1 MVFLPS
7 TDAFTVGDDAEETI
21 TNAPSQFSGFFAYD
35 CLASLQKALQLT
47 VVTIS
52 SMARVC
58 EN

>member
-21 TNAPSQFSGFFAYD
+21 TNAPSQFSRFFSYD